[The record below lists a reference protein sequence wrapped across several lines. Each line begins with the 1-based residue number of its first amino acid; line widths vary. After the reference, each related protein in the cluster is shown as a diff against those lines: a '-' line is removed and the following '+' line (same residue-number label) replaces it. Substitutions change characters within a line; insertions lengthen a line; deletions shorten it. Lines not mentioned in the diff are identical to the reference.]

1 MITIITIRPSCFC
14 AQQLLTQCMFLGD
27 CCSGPRV
34 LFSTGVHVVHEHYVY
49 VCMCMCIY
57 IYIYTI
63 RRKPGFWQTR
73 PRRLPGWSARLRLY
87 SRHRLNGY
95 LAQWVPSPPGKHAF
109 QNCMS

>member
-57 IYIYTI
+57 IYIYTLFGESPASG
-63 RRKPGFWQTR
+63 KPG
-73 PRRLPGWSARLRLY
+73 PEGSPGGA
-87 SRHRLNGY
+87 
-95 LAQWVPSPPGKHAF
+95 PAF
-109 QNCMS
+109 VSTVGTGLTGT